1 MEMGFRQVTNSQR
14 PLETIE
20 DFQGLKIRLQP
31 NEVHLDT
38 FRAIG
43 ASPVSMDISEV
54 YSALQQ
60 GVVDGQE
67 QPYSLTNTH
76 RLDEVQSYFSDTK
89 HFYDFIVVLINRNVF
104 NNLSDT
110 QQKNVHE
117 AMSKAVAWQREKAG
131 QENEAARQTLIERG
145 MQFTEIGD
153 KTRSQLRKA
162 TQGVVED
169 LREEVG
175 AELVDQ
181 VLEESGS

>member
-1 MEMGFRQVTNSQR
+1 M
-14 PLETIE
+14 
-20 DFQGLKIRLQP
+20 
-31 NEVHLDT
+31 
-38 FRAIG
+38 
-43 ASPVSMDISEV
+43 
-54 YSALQQ
+54 
-60 GVVDGQE
+60 
-67 QPYSLTNTH
+67 
-76 RLDEVQSYFSDTK
+76 
-89 HFYDFIVVLINRNVF
+89 NRNVF